1 MNPPNVLYNVANES
15 VVKGYRGLKWA
26 WLHTVG
32 VVCTFNEAHAGER
45 DQLQVGMSVTASI
58 RQRGDL
64 GTDGETGSLF
74 LRSDRR
80 TTVIPWLRRYRR
92 SDVYL
97 IVAVL
102 TGLAVVL
109 VLVLAMVM
117 EVGSWAD
124 ERIARPY
131 TEAELPHDPQ
141 QRAIALLKAYPV
153 VDG

>member
-1 MNPPNVLYNVANES
+1 
-15 VVKGYRGLKWA
+15 
-26 WLHTVG
+26 
-32 VVCTFNEAHAGER
+32 
-45 DQLQVGMSVTASI
+45 MSGTASI

-80 TTVIPWLRRYRR
+80 TTIIPGLRRYRR

-109 VLVLAMVM
+109 VLALAMVL
-117 EVGSWAD
+117 EVGFWED
-124 ERIARPY
+124 ERIARPF
-131 TEAELPHDPQ
+131 TKAELPNDPQ
-141 QRAIALLKAYPV
+141 QRTLSLLKAYPV
-153 VDG
+153 IDG